1 MKKARAGYFTMV
13 TAVFLGGCIVCGA
26 QIMPSGVR
34 VGQPRTQDEI
44 RDQQLRRDRANEARN
59 QYDMRRLEQAAAA
72 SFRLPREKIGRLSA
86 KEKKKI
92 EALRTPDA
100 EDLNTYSAFLSQPD
114 TGIVRLLPDFNCESK
129 YVVRVDGKCA
139 NSLPGASYHRF
150 RNDSIS
156 GDILFMDGVLFAE
169 GFFSNSIMTG
179 LGDLPLDQITPTTGG
194 MKFLTDFEPGRD
206 IESAKKQYSEVLK
219 GVKTDGHVYANRLLA
234 VPGMTYALRII
245 AYKNGNNVVKRLNRY
260 ALLEIAPP
268 PESQDMMFL
277 ALKEDNRVDL
287 TVIFRII
294 RGGADGSITLIWK
307 ELGRKEAPELVF
319 PDDKM
324 LTDFK

>member
-1 MKKARAGYFTMV
+1 MKTARAGYFTMV
-13 TAVFLGGCIVCGA
+13 IAVLFGGCIVCGA
-26 QIMPSGVR
+26 QVMPHGVR
-34 VGQPRTQDEI
+34 VGQPRTQDEA
-44 RDQQLRRDRANEARN
+44 RDQQMRRDRAIEARN
-59 QYDMRRLEQAAAA
+59 QYEMRRLEQAAAA
-72 SFRLPREKIGRLSA
+72 SIRLPREKVGRLSA

-100 EDLNTYSAFLSQPD
+100 EDLNTYREFLSQPD

-139 NSLPGASYHRF
+139 NSLPGTSYHRF
-150 RNDSIS
+150 RHDSIS

-179 LGDLPLDQITPTTGG
+179 LGDIPLDQITLSTSG
-194 MKFLTDFEPGRD
+194 MKFLTEFEPGRD
-206 IESAKKQYSEVLK
+206 IESVKKQYSEILK
-219 GVKTDGHVYANRLLA
+219 GVKTDEHVYANRLLA
-234 VPGMTYALRII
+234 VNRMTYALRII
-245 AYKNGNNVVKRLNRY
+245 AYKNGNNVIKRLNRY

-277 ALKEDNRVDL
+277 ALKEDNRTDL
-287 TVIFRII
+287 TVAFRII

-307 ELGRKEAPELVF
+307 ELSRKEVPELIF
-319 PDDKM
+319 PDDKV
-324 LTDFK
+324 LADFK